1 MYRFEEELNLSTPA
15 LYPEAVACLTAAF
28 LEDPVLSYLFE
39 DEEQRPLMLAAFFAN
54 RLASRNETDRLLVPS
69 GSDARNAA
77 ALWEA
82 PEKDSENDSSFNAVV
97 AAGISLLG
105 QDWISDR
112 LANLRV
118 LGEAKPKDRHWY
130 LSFVGTRPEARGKG
144 LASTL
149 IESVTNICDQ
159 EKIPAYLESSN
170 PDNVSLYESHGFKVT
185 GEAVIKD
192 GPKVPLM
199 WRDPLFE

>member
-1 MYRFEEELNLSTPA
+1 MNLSTPA

-28 LEDPVLSYLFE
+28 QEDPVLSYLFE

-130 LSFVGTRPEARGKG
+130 LSFVGTRPESQGKG

-149 IESVTNICDQ
+149 IKSVTNICDQ

-170 PDNVSLYESHGFKVT
+170 PDNVSLYESHGFRVT
-185 GEAVIKD
+185 GEVVIKD

>member
-1 MYRFEEELNLSTPA
+1 MNLSTPA

-28 LEDPVLSYLFE
+28 QEDPVLSYLFE

-130 LSFVGTRPEARGKG
+130 LSFVGTRPGSRGKG

-170 PDNVSLYESHGFKVT
+170 PDNVSLYESHGFRVT
-185 GEAVIKD
+185 GEVVIKD

>member
-1 MYRFEEELNLSTPA
+1 MNLSTPA

-28 LEDPVLSYLFE
+28 QEDPVLSYLFE

-105 QDWISDR
+105 QGWISDR

-130 LSFVGTRPEARGKG
+130 LSFVGTRPESRGKG

-149 IESVTNICDQ
+149 IESITNICDQ

-170 PDNVSLYESHGFKVT
+170 PDNVSLYESHGFRVT

>member
-1 MYRFEEELNLSTPA
+1 LNLSTPA

-28 LEDPVLSYLFE
+28 QEDPVLSYLFE

-130 LSFVGTRPEARGKG
+130 LSFVGTRPGSRGKG

-170 PDNVSLYESHGFKVT
+170 PDNVSLYESHGFRVT
-185 GEAVIKD
+185 GEVVIKD

>member
-1 MYRFEEELNLSTPA
+1 MEELSLSTPA

-28 LEDPVLSYLFE
+28 QEDPVLAYLFE

-54 RLASRNETDRLLVPS
+54 RLASQNETDRLLVPS
-69 GSDARNAA
+69 GMDARNAA

-82 PEKDSENDSSFNAVV
+82 PEKDPENDPSFNAVV

-112 LANLRV
+112 LVNLRV
-118 LGEAKPKDRHWY
+118 LGEAKPKERHWY
-130 LSFVGTRPEARGKG
+130 LAFVGTRPESRGKG
-144 LASTL
+144 LASAL
-149 IESVTNICDQ
+149 IKSVTNICDQ

-170 PDNVSLYESHGFKVT
+170 PDNVSLYESHGFRVT

-199 WRDPLFE
+199 WRDPLI

>member
-1 MYRFEEELNLSTPA
+1 MNLSTPA

-28 LEDPVLSYLFE
+28 QEDPVLSYLFE

-69 GSDARNAA
+69 GSDATNAA

-130 LSFVGTRPEARGKG
+130 LSFVGTRPESRGKG

-170 PDNVSLYESHGFKVT
+170 PDNVSLYESHGFRVT
-185 GEAVIKD
+185 GEVVIKD

>member
-1 MYRFEEELNLSTPA
+1 MTELRLTTSA
-15 LYPEAVACLTAAF
+15 LYPEAVACLTASF
-28 LEDPVLSYLFE
+28 QEDPVLSYLFE

-69 GSDARNAA
+69 GLDARNAA

-97 AAGISLLG
+97 AAGVSLLG
-105 QDWISDR
+105 QGWISDR
-112 LANLRV
+112 LVNLRV

-130 LSFVGTRPEARGKG
+130 LSFVGTRPESRGKG

-149 IESVTNICDQ
+149 IKSVTDICDQ
-159 EKIPAYLESSN
+159 EGIPAYLESSN
-170 PDNVSLYESHGFKVT
+170 PDNVSLYESHGFRVT
-185 GEAVIKD
+185 GEVVIKD

>member
-1 MYRFEEELNLSTPA
+1 MNLSTPA

-28 LEDPVLSYLFE
+28 QEDPVLSYLFE

-130 LSFVGTRPEARGKG
+130 LSFVGTRPESRGKG

-170 PDNVSLYESHGFKVT
+170 PDNVSLYESHGFRVI

>member
-1 MYRFEEELNLSTPA
+1 MEELNVNAPA

-28 LEDPVLSYLFE
+28 QEDPVLSYLFE
-39 DEEQRPLMLAAFFAN
+39 DEEKRPLMLAAFFAN
-54 RLASRNETDRLLVPS
+54 RLASHNETDRLLVPS
-69 GSDARNAA
+69 GLDARNAA

-112 LANLRV
+112 LVNLRV
-118 LGEAKPKDRHWY
+118 LGEAKPKERHWY
-130 LSFVGTRPEARGKG
+130 LSFVGTRPESRGKG

-149 IESVTNICDQ
+149 IKSVTNICDQ
-159 EKIPAYLESSN
+159 GKIPAYLESSN
-170 PDNVSLYESHGFKVT
+170 PDNVSLYESHGFRVT

-199 WRDPLFE
+199 WRDPLF

>member
-1 MYRFEEELNLSTPA
+1 MNLSTPA

-28 LEDPVLSYLFE
+28 QEDPVLSYLFE

-105 QDWISDR
+105 QGWISDR

-130 LSFVGTRPEARGKG
+130 LSFVGTRPESRGKG

-170 PDNVSLYESHGFKVT
+170 PDNVSLYESHGFRVT

>member
-1 MYRFEEELNLSTPA
+1 MNLSTPA

-28 LEDPVLSYLFE
+28 QEDPVLSYLFE

-69 GSDARNAA
+69 GSDATNAA

-118 LGEAKPKDRHWY
+118 LGEVKPKDRHWY
-130 LSFVGTRPEARGKG
+130 LSFVGTRPESRGKG

-170 PDNVSLYESHGFKVT
+170 PDNVSLYESHGFRVI

>member
-1 MYRFEEELNLSTPA
+1 MNLSTPA

-28 LEDPVLSYLFE
+28 QEDPVLSYLFE

-118 LGEAKPKDRHWY
+118 LGEAKPKDQHWY
-130 LSFVGTRPEARGKG
+130 LSFVGTRPESRGKG

-170 PDNVSLYESHGFKVT
+170 PDNVSLYESHGFRVT

>member
-1 MYRFEEELNLSTPA
+1 LNLSTPA

-28 LEDPVLSYLFE
+28 QEDPVLSYLFE

-105 QDWISDR
+105 QGWISDR

-130 LSFVGTRPEARGKG
+130 LSFVGTRPESRGKG

-170 PDNVSLYESHGFKVT
+170 PDNVSLYESHGFRVI

>member
-1 MYRFEEELNLSTPA
+1 MNLSTPA

-28 LEDPVLSYLFE
+28 QEDPVLSYLFE

-54 RLASRNETDRLLVPS
+54 RLASRNETDRLLVPP

-130 LSFVGTRPEARGKG
+130 LSFVGTRPESRGKG

-149 IESVTNICDQ
+149 IESVTNICDK

-170 PDNVSLYESHGFKVT
+170 PDNVSLYESHGFRVT
-185 GEAVIKD
+185 GEVVIKD

>member
-1 MYRFEEELNLSTPA
+1 LNLSTPA

-28 LEDPVLSYLFE
+28 QEDPVLSYLFE

-130 LSFVGTRPEARGKG
+130 LSFVGTRPESRGKG

-149 IESVTNICDQ
+149 IESVTNICDK

-170 PDNVSLYESHGFKVT
+170 PDNVSLYESHGFRVT
-185 GEAVIKD
+185 GEVVIKD

>member
-1 MYRFEEELNLSTPA
+1 VESFPIATGASARTL
-15 LYPEAVACLTAAF
+15 
-28 LEDPVLSYLFE
+28 LFE
-39 DEEQRPLMLAAFFAN
+39 FLH
-54 RLASRNETDRLLVPS
+54 SI
-69 GSDARNAA
+69 NAA

-130 LSFVGTRPEARGKG
+130 LSFVGTRPESRGKG

-170 PDNVSLYESHGFKVT
+170 PDNVSLYESHGFQVT
-185 GEAVIKD
+185 GEAVIKG
-192 GPKVPLM
+192 GPTVPLM

>member
-1 MYRFEEELNLSTPA
+1 MEELSLSTPA

-28 LEDPVLSYLFE
+28 QEDPVLAYLFE

-54 RLASRNETDRLLVPS
+54 RLASQNETDRLLVPS
-69 GSDARNAA
+69 GLDARNAA

-82 PEKDSENDSSFNAVV
+82 PEKDSENDSTFNAVV

-112 LANLRV
+112 LVNLRV
-118 LGEAKPKDRHWY
+118 LGEAKPKERHWY
-130 LSFVGTRPEARGKG
+130 LSFVGTRPESRGKG
-144 LASTL
+144 LASAL
-149 IESVTNICDQ
+149 IKSVTNICDK

-170 PDNVSLYESHGFKVT
+170 PDNVSLYESHGFRVT
-185 GEAVIKD
+185 GEAVIKN

>member
-1 MYRFEEELNLSTPA
+1 
-15 LYPEAVACLTAAF
+15 
-28 LEDPVLSYLFE
+28 
-39 DEEQRPLMLAAFFAN
+39 MLAAFFAN

-69 GSDARNAA
+69 GSDATNAA

-118 LGEAKPKDRHWY
+118 LGEVKPKDRHWY
-130 LSFVGTRPEARGKG
+130 LSFVGTRPESRGKG

-170 PDNVSLYESHGFKVT
+170 PDNVSLYESHGFRVI

>member
-105 QDWISDR
+105 QGWISDG

-170 PDNVSLYESHGFKVT
+170 PDNVSLYESHGFRVT